1 MNICPAKFDYAEFVS
16 NRRDREFTGC
26 DGIESVPILRG
37 ALFSL
42 GTATVMQD
50 SSAATTCRTV
60 LIVDDNEPTAKALA
74 KVLGAAKFETAV
86 YYRGGE
92 AVEYAKSKSIC
103 AAVVDIHLPDLSGLV
118 VTQKLRQH
126 LGAAVPIIIL
136 SGDTSMET
144 LNSLPHVG
152 ATYFFSKPVNSAQLV
167 ERLQT
172 SLDSGAQV

>member
-1 MNICPAKFDYAEFVS
+1 MLAHSDQTYTC
-16 NRRDREFTGC
+16 G
-26 DGIESVPILRG
+26 GIVT
-37 ALFSL
+37 L
-42 GTATVMQD
+42 GTAVVTQD
-50 SSAATTCRTV
+50 LSAPAKCRTV
-60 LIVDDNEPTAKALA
+60 LIVDDNEPTARALA
-74 KVLGAAKFETAV
+74 KVLIAAQFEPALSF
-86 YYRGGE
+86 RGGE
-92 AVEYAKSKSIC
+92 AVEFARQNSIC

-126 LGAAVPIIIL
+126 LGSAIPIIIL

-172 SLDSGAQV
+172 SLQPGAENCDTRS